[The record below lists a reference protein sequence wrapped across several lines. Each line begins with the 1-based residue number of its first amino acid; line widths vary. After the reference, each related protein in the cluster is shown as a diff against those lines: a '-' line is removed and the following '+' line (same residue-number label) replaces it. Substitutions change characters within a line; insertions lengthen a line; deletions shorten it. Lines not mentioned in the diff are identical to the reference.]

1 MSRAFDFSQLPKGG
15 VTVLPNPATDIPV
28 AGDVLAYLST
38 DAKGRILT
46 EWRVGGSGGGGA
58 GTVTSITAGG
68 VLTGGTITTSGT
80 IGLAVGT
87 GIIANSGTISNAGVL
102 SVGGSAGNVALGTGL
117 VINTQTL
124 AVKPATTVAL
134 GGISVG
140 AGLAVDVNGVLTATG
155 GSGSGGA
162 TIQPTPPAAAAGAL
176 WWDNTGGQLYIRYD
190 DGNSQEWVAASAPA
204 GAGGAGFVPSAG
216 GTMTGPLVLSGD
228 ATANL
233 NPVPL
238 RQLNTTLTAYALT
251 STVPPPSSSLPLMD
265 SIAAIGS
272 AANFA
277 RADHIHPTDT
287 SRAATSAI
295 PVASVTNPLMDG
307 AVAIGSSLN
316 WAKADHVHPVDTSRA
331 AQTSLANYV
340 LKAGDTMTDTLTLG
354 SVNDP
359 LNISVAAGQ
368 SARFMATRPGR
379 QWSCGQVSTGT
390 FAIADETA
398 GKAIMSFPAGG
409 TSVGIAGSL
418 TVSVDAVITG
428 SMSCGTATVVNGS
441 LSMQKGSASNP
452 AIYYHDGTTNR
463 TIFYFDIT
471 NGRSQMT
478 DVYSGSALYLDP
490 AGNFT
495 YNGGGGVA
503 YKTGGGTWTAPSD
516 ARIKTVLEAYAPGLQ
531 EVLALKPIRYVYKGN
546 DTDGSK
552 DPEGKDSPSPRAA
565 VARDKKAFVGLV
577 AQEVEAIFPGMVTK
591 RAGFLDGEPVTDLRD
606 LDTSELVYALVNA
619 VKTLN
624 TRLAALEAPNGA

>member
-80 IGLAVGT
+80 IGLNIST
-87 GIIANSGTISNAGVL
+87 GLINNAGTISNSGVI
-102 SVGGSAGNVALGTGL
+102 SVGGTTGNVALGTGL
-117 VINTQTL
+117 VLNTQTI
-124 AVKPATTVAL
+124 AVRPATTVAL

-140 AGLAVDVNGVLTATG
+140 AGLAVDVNGVLTVTG
-155 GSGSGGA
+155 GTGSGGA

-307 AVAIGSSLN
+307 TVAIGSSLN
-316 WAKADHVHPVDTSRA
+316 WAKADHIHPTDTTRYAASNPSGYQTA
-331 AQTSLANYV
+331 AQLAAYLPLVGGTLAGPGNVSGTNINLSGNLTAGNVVAAACFAGQPTVTDFNLGIGGNVRALAWRGGVYAMQFDNAIGTLNIIGNSLVTWAIDFGGNV
-340 LKAGDTMTDTLTLG
+340 SMPSGNLTLG
-354 SVNDP
+354 QGHGYQP
-359 LNISVAAGQ
+359 GAG
-368 SARFMATRPGR
+368 P
-379 QWSCGQVSTGT
+379 WLGT
-390 FAIADETA
+390 
-398 GKAIMSFPAGG
+398 
-409 TSVGIAGSL
+409 
-418 TVSVDAVITG
+418 
-428 SMSCGTATVVNGS
+428 
-441 LSMQKGSASNP
+441 
-452 AIYYHDGTTNR
+452 
-463 TIFYFDIT
+463 
-471 NGRSQMT
+471 
-478 DVYSGSALYLDP
+478 
-490 AGNFT
+490 
-495 YNGGGGVA
+495 
-503 YKTGGGTWTAPSD
+503 SD
-516 ARIKTVLEAYAPGLQ
+516 ARVKRKVAKYETGLAEVTALEPVSYEYNGQGGTTDDGKTYYGLIAQ
-531 EVLALKPIRYVYKGN
+531 HTAKVMPELIFTMPST
-546 DTDGSK
+546 TD
-552 DPEGKDSPSPRAA
+552 EHGKRT
-565 VARDKKAFVGLV
+565 DKL
-577 AQEVEAIFPGMVTK
+577 
-591 RAGFLDGEPVTDLRD
+591 LDGQLGTNLGPLTM
-606 LDTSELVYALVNA
+606 ALVNA

-624 TRLAALEAPNGA
+624 TRLAALEQANGA